1 MQQQA
6 TAIYRG
12 AITKHDSCS
21 ACSFRGTEQ
30 SVYSYAI
37 DGIFGILYQ
46 TLKVQGHEIKVT
58 FISQPQLVSEDNI
71 LQTLANK
78 IYA

>member
-6 TAIYRG
+6 TAIYIG

-21 ACSFRGTEQ
+21 AGSFRGTEQ

-78 IYA
+78 TYA